1 MSFTEEIKTELCRG
15 PVPDCCASAECL
27 GMLLY
32 CNNFAPDRIRLVAAM
47 PEVRKRAR
55 MLFRR
60 LFGAELLEED
70 EREEALILDD
80 PESIRAVFD
89 WYGFQ
94 YKSAALSLNRAVVE
108 EDCCK
113 AAFLRGCFLMGGYV
127 TAGRGGYHLELVT
140 PHYNVSRQVCTL
152 LYEMDMEPGEVTRRS
167 NYVLYYKNS
176 ERIETFLS
184 DIGATGAAMDLMLT
198 KVEKALVNKI
208 NRKVNCETANFDKTI
223 DAANRQLDA
232 IRDLEAAGAME
243 GLSSD
248 LRQTARLRKENPMA
262 SLSELAAKF
271 DPPISKPGV
280 SSRLK
285 KLVRL
290 SEELKTR

>member
-1 MSFTEEIKTELCRG
+1 MSFTEEIKNELSKAQIG
-15 PVPDCCASAECL
+15 ADCCAAAECL

-32 CNNFAPDRIRLVAAM
+32 CNRFAPDRIRMVTAS
-47 PEVRKRAR
+47 PDVRRRAR
-55 MLFRR
+55 ILFSEC
-60 LFGAELLEED
+60 FGAELYEEG
-70 EREEALILDD
+70 EREDTLILDD
-80 PESIRAVFD
+80 PEVIRAIFD

-94 YKSAALSLNRAVVE
+94 YKNAALSLNRAVVE
-108 EDCCK
+108 EECCK

-127 TAGRGGYHLELVT
+127 TAGKSGYHLELVT
-140 PHYNVSRQVCTL
+140 SHYNVSNQVATL
-152 LYEMDMEPGEVTRRS
+152 LYEMEMEPGSVTRRS

-184 DIGATGAAMDLMLT
+184 AIGATGAAMDLMLQ

-208 NRKVNCETANFDKTI
+208 NRKVNCENANFDKTL

-232 IRDLEAAGAME
+232 IQHLEEIGLLAELSDDLQM
-243 GLSSD
+243 
-248 LRQTARLRKENPMA
+248 TAQLRKDNPMA
-262 SLSELAAKF
+262 PLSELAAMF

-285 KLVRL
+285 RLVKL
-290 SEELKTR
+290 SEGRK

>member
-1 MSFTEEIKTELCRG
+1 MSFTEEIKNELSRAQIG
-15 PVPDCCASAECL
+15 SDCCAAAECL

-32 CNNFAPDRIRLVAAM
+32 CNRFAPDRIRMVTAS
-47 PEVRKRAR
+47 PDVRRRAR
-55 MLFRR
+55 TLFGEC
-60 LFGAELLEED
+60 FGAELYEEGD
-70 EREEALILDD
+70 REDALILDD
-80 PESIRAVFD
+80 PEIIRTIFD

-94 YKSAALSLNRAVVE
+94 YKNAALSLNRAVVE
-108 EDCCK
+108 EECCK

-127 TAGRGGYHLELVT
+127 TAGKSGYHLELVT
-140 PHYNVSRQVCTL
+140 SHYNVSNQVATL
-152 LYEMDMEPGEVTRRS
+152 LYEMEMEPGAVTRRS

-184 DIGATGAAMDLMLT
+184 AIGATGAAMDLMLQ

-208 NRKVNCETANFDKTI
+208 NRKVNCENANFDKTL

-232 IRDLEAAGAME
+232 IRHLEETGLLYELSDDLQMTAA
-243 GLSSD
+243 
-248 LRQTARLRKENPMA
+248 LRKANPMA
-262 SLSELAAKF
+262 PLSELAAMF

-285 KLVRL
+285 RLVKL
-290 SEELKTR
+290 SEENK